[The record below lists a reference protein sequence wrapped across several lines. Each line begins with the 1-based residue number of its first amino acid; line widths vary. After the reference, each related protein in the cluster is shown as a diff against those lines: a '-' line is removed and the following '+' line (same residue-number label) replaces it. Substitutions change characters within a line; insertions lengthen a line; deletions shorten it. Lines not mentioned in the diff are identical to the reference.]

1 MIFLDVN
8 NVVYVIFNKRDGR
21 RTTVKC
27 VVPTYEQAEKY
38 MDQGYESICTCLEN
52 YDELKIIENELKVL
66 EIIKKNNMIIPIKG
80 SDNRCWLES
89 QMLDAKRIS
98 QEEYDLLKEVLL

>member
-1 MIFLDVN
+1 MSKGLKALKEIKDDV
-8 NVVYVIFNKRDGR
+8 VAEYIDDYKGR
-21 RTTVKC
+21 FETI
-27 VVPTYEQAEKY
+27 EK
-38 MDQGYESICTCLEN
+38 
-52 YDELKIIENELKVL
+52 ELKAL

-98 QEEYDLLKEVLL
+98 QEEYDLLKEVLS